1 MRTNVM
7 TVVEDLLLYLLHF
20 CSGVS
25 LTVLVAGVGLEPTVF
40 GLWGQRV
47 IPSPP
52 SRIIFVD
59 PTGIEPVTFTLWVYC
74 YYHWAKDHCVPGR
87 NPTSNLR
94 LRRPLLYAV
103 ELQGHLFGVPTRAWT
118 GNPHIKSVVLYH
130 LSYEDMMSLARS
142 FLASLYL
149 TYSQKCTHNKFK
161 F

>member
-25 LTVLVAGVGLEPTVF
+25 LPVICCGGGTRTH
-40 GLWGQRV
+40 GLWLMRPTSET
-47 IPSPP
+47 ISSTPHY
-52 SRIIFVD
+52 IFVD

-74 YYHWAKDHCVPGR
+74 YYHWAKDHCVPGKI
-87 NPTSNLR
+87 PTSNLR

-118 GNPHIKSVVLYH
+118 GNPHIKSVVLYPFELWRH
-130 LSYEDMMSLARS
+130 DEFSKIFSCFSLSYIFSKVYTL
-142 FLASLYL
+142 
-149 TYSQKCTHNKFK
+149 
-161 F
+161 